1 MRTPN
6 AEHLESMA
14 ARGWTWDPESRSFRA
29 IGARDRQASPMISMR
44 VSLWESGAWVANY
57 GVPGIGY
64 GTFKRHATPIE
75 AAEEAEAWLRE
86 VLTPFRFAWLRIEA
100 EPSTIQDSR

>member
-6 AEHLESMA
+6 AEHLEAMT
-14 ARGWTWDPESRSFRA
+14 ARGWTWDPESRSFLA
-29 IGARDRQASPMISMR
+29 LGARDRQDCPVIGTR
-44 VSLWESGAWVANY
+44 VSLWDPGEWVANY

-86 VLTPFRFAWLRIEA
+86 VLAPFRFAWLRVEA
-100 EPSTIQDSR
+100 APTTTQDPR

>member
-1 MRTPN
+1 MKTPN

-14 ARGWTWDPESRSFRA
+14 ARGWAWDPESRSFLA
-29 IGARDRQASPMISMR
+29 IGARDRQDCPILNLR
-44 VSLWESGAWVANY
+44 VNEWEPRGWMAHY

-64 GTFKRHATPIE
+64 GTFKRHATPME

-86 VLTPFRFAWLRIEA
+86 VLTPFRFAWLRVEA
-100 EPSTIQDSR
+100 APFTIQESP

>member
-6 AEHLESMA
+6 AEQLESMA
-14 ARGWTWDPESRSFRA
+14 ARGWTWDPESRSFLA
-29 IGARDRQASPMISMR
+29 LGARDRQDCPVIGMR
-44 VSLWESGAWVANY
+44 VGLWDPGVWVANY

-75 AAEEAEAWLRE
+75 AAEEAEAWLHE
-86 VLTPFRFAWLRIEA
+86 VLTPFRFAWLRVEA
-100 EPSTIQDSR
+100 ASTTTPGSR